1 MITRTDSST
10 LTNDPDVLIR
20 TILIIFSYAAVF
32 CAGLWIGN
40 KCWRQKPFESHP
52 ARENNDAAA
61 AAAVTAAVTAA
72 ATAAA
77 AAATASDMR
86 HRSIPNSL
94 SRSKPPNL
102 YCNKANDSEFQFHRS
117 QHCQHAVNAP
127 HLDTLE
133 PCLCCTGPKTYQHQ
147 QIFCTTQGTKYH
159 NEQCNHIQKKL
170 AATTSEKARVH
181 VLTPC
186 QCVREDQ
193 HAQTRR
199 TGFMY

>member
-1 MITRTDSST
+1 MATLHSSIQEQWVITKTDSST

-40 KCWRQKPFESHP
+40 KCWRQKAFKSHP
-52 ARENNDAAA
+52 ARENNDAC
-61 AAAVTAAVTAA
+61 
-72 ATAAA
+72 
-77 AAATASDMR
+77 DMR

-127 HLDTLE
+127 KLDTLE
-133 PCLCCTGPKTYQHQ
+133 PCLCCTGPRTYQQQ
-147 QIFCTTQGTKYH
+147 QIFRTTQGTKYH
-159 NEQCNHIQKKL
+159 NEKCRHIQKKL
-170 AATTSEKARVH
+170 TTEGARVIA
-181 VLTPC
+181 LTQC
-186 QCVREDQ
+186 QCV
-193 HAQTRR
+193 
-199 TGFMY
+199 F